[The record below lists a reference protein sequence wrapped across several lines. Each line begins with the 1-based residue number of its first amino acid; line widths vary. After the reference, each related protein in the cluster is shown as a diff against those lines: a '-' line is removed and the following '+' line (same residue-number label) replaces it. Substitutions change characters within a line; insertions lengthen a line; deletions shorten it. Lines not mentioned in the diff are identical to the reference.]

1 MLHSLKERESKIFMH
16 KLSDVLSGVF
26 KRKGIGKQVEA
37 ALMCEAFNALKGD
50 IFPSEIADEMRA
62 LYVRGATLTIAVLNP
77 SIVQEVKLKQA
88 DMMRALEIKCGSRI
102 EKFHF
107 LL

>member
-1 MLHSLKERESKIFMH
+1 MH
-16 KLSDVLSGVF
+16 KLSDVLSGVL

-37 ALMCEAFNALKGD
+37 ALMCEAFNALKSD
-50 IFPSEIADEMRA
+50 IFPAEIANEMHA

-77 SIVQEVKLKQA
+77 SIVQEVKLKQGN
-88 DMMRALEIKCGSRI
+88 MMRALEIKCGGKI
-102 EKFHF
+102 EKFRF